1 MTKTKTELESTKD
14 ELKNYEIRQKEV
26 ELKLIKDL
34 ERAQEEVM
42 EVEARNAS

>member
-1 MTKTKTELESTKD
+1 MIKTKTELESTKD
-14 ELKNYEIRQKEV
+14 ELKNSEIRQKEV

-34 ERAQEEVM
+34 ERAKEEVM

>member
-26 ELKLIKDL
+26 ELNLIKDL
-34 ERAQEEVM
+34 ERAKEEVM

>member
-14 ELKNYEIRQKEV
+14 ELKNYEIRRKEV

-34 ERAQEEVM
+34 ERAKEEVM

>member
-1 MTKTKTELESTKD
+1 MTRTKTELESTKD
-14 ELKNYEIRQKEV
+14 ELKNYEIRRKEV

-34 ERAQEEVM
+34 ERAKEEVM

>member
-34 ERAQEEVM
+34 ERAKEEVM